1 MSCRKMACASSI
13 ILIAILLLAACMAPP
28 EAMSLNPPEPSGEEP
43 AAPTDTVSQV
53 VSTHADSLV
62 YTGPVHI
69 SIEYTRGPEAAVTLN
84 CTYPGEDGT
93 RRQYTYVD
101 NYPIKPGESATRNDS
116 LDFVV
121 KKPGTYQVYCR
132 IGDSEASDGF
142 KIVTQTA
149 GDPNAAP
156 SSDPQAPPMVYGN
169 AVASVVATSPQS
181 TGPMHI
187 SIEYARGQGATAT
200 LTCTYPGEN
209 GQTLQYT
216 YTDTDPAKEDFE
228 TRNDSLDFVV
238 KKSGTYV
245 VTCQLGNSQKSANF
259 TITEQSQPMT
269 NTVPGGAPP
278 TTLGPFTSGKMW
290 FEFARA
296 TSRGPNFHLLQG
308 CLPGLHIPNTAVWT
322 YSDFFKVAADG
333 ALTGECT
340 ASATQSDGTQQVT
353 SKLTQGQWTED
364 GQVAFRL
371 ETSHVVTLK
380 DGAAYIDLVWTGTG
394 QFTDSTTAS
403 GTATWTGTCQTNAYD
418 AAPCGKAEWGSYVED
433 GGTIPWIITFTP

>member
-1 MSCRKMACASSI
+1 M
-13 ILIAILLLAACMAPP
+13 
-28 EAMSLNPPEPSGEEP
+28 
-43 AAPTDTVSQV
+43 
-53 VSTHADSLV
+53 
-62 YTGPVHI
+62 
-69 SIEYTRGPEAAVTLN
+69 N
-84 CTYPGEDGT
+84 CTYPGEDGK

-121 KKPGTYQVYCR
+121 KKPGTYQVFCR

-142 KIVTQTA
+142 QIVPQA
-149 GDPNAAP
+149 AVDPNAG
-156 SSDPQAPPMVYGN
+156 SDPHNPPVNGN
-169 AVASVVATSPQS
+169 SVASVAPDSVQS
-181 TGPMHI
+181 NGPMHI
-187 SIEYARGQGATAT
+187 SIEYIRGQDAVAT

-216 YTDTDPAKEDFE
+216 YTDNEPAKDDFE

-238 KKSGTYV
+238 KKPRTYV

-259 TITEQSQPMT
+259 TITEQTQPMT

-296 TSRGPNFHLLQG
+296 TSRGPNFQLLQG
-308 CLPGLHIPNTAVWT
+308 CLPGLNLPNTAVWT

-333 ALTGECT
+333 TLAGECT

-353 SKLTQGQWTED
+353 SKLTLGRWTED
-364 GQVAFRL
+364 GQVTFRL
-371 ETSHVVTLK
+371 ETSHVLTLK
-380 DGAAYIDLVWTGTG
+380 AGAAYIDLVWIGTG
-394 QFTDSTTAS
+394 QFIDSTTAS
-403 GTATWTGTCQTNAYD
+403 GTATWKGTCQTSSYD

-433 GGTIPWIITFTP
+433 GGTIPWTITFTP